1 MKSDERWF
9 RSSVFALAFV
19 TLSLCSNYS
28 VATPQSSIL
37 SVDYRNLVSC
47 ADLTYDKP
55 VARSEEGLPVG
66 NGRMGSLVWTS
77 PSALKFQINR
87 VDVYA
92 NNSYTNS
99 FNRRD
104 WDYAYGCGYL
114 DIDFVDFGPDVFP
127 DERTSQHLSVYDAL
141 VTVKGNGVKA
151 KVLAWH
157 ERDVMAIKVTDRRKR
172 PTAVNANLRM
182 LRHVAKSF
190 PGQSQEYRIRQS
202 SVVKTKHHT
211 ATSKLHIRNGRIVL
225 TQEFEEGEY
234 YCSSA
239 VAIGII
245 GRKSKAK
252 IANVTEAR
260 LAAKPGKGSFTILIA
275 SAASFD
281 RKEDV
286 IASALKQLEAAASKG
301 FDGLLESNKKWWHDF
316 WARAF
321 IHLHSADDVA
331 DFIEEN
337 YTYFLY
343 IMASSSRGRF
353 PPRYGCMIW
362 STEGDFHHWGAQH
375 WWNNTSF
382 YYHGLIPANRLKLMD
397 PMFNM
402 YSGMYD
408 ACALAARQQWGS
420 KGIFIP
426 ETVFFDGLAK
436 LPDDIAEEMSE
447 LYLLKKPWRQRSKRF
462 REFTFAKHPHNGRW
476 NWKYYGSW
484 IDGRWVYTEK
494 GQGPYGHCVHLFS
507 ATAKIAYL
515 YWQRYE
521 FTLDKQWLRERA
533 YPMVKG
539 AAEFYRNY
547 PNVKK
552 GRDGRYH
559 IYYINN
565 NESWR
570 GYRQDTMDEIA
581 AMRGILAVAIRASE
595 ILDVDEEL
603 RDAWRELLGSLVP
616 LPTIKDPESD
626 LRRYSSHRPFYTYDL
641 VTLETKDPEVLR
653 LAKETFFP
661 DGIDSKSGI
670 HILDRTPIAAAM
682 LGRPDIIK
690 AWLPNQIRCLTPE
703 TDFCYFVQTGRTS
716 VLANRM
722 TLREG
727 VNAIGVQRLGI
738 VADALHLALCQSV
751 PPRPGQ
757 DSVIRVFAAW
767 PRDWDAAYTL
777 LCRGGFLVTSSM
789 QNGRIEF
796 VEIKSQVGGECR
808 LRNPW
813 PGAEVTLYR
822 DGRRWKDMRGS
833 MLRFETDKEQ
843 IFVVVPKGV
852 LPSQFKRV
860 ILGKKSSEG
869 KIF

>member
-1 MKSDERWF
+1 M
-9 RSSVFALAFV
+9 
-19 TLSLCSNYS
+19 
-28 VATPQSSIL
+28 L
-37 SVDYRNLVSC
+37 SVNYRNLISR

-55 VARSEEGLPVG
+55 VLRSEEGLPVG

-92 NNSYTNS
+92 NNSYTKS

-104 WDYAYGCGYL
+104 WDYAYGCGYI

-127 DERTSQHLSVYDAL
+127 DKHTLQHLSVYDAF
-141 VTVKGNGVKA
+141 VTVEGQGVKA
-151 KVLAWH
+151 QILAWNKQ
-157 ERDVMAIKVTDRRKR
+157 DVMAIKVTDRRKK
-172 PTAVNANLRM
+172 PTAINANLRM
-182 LRHVAKSF
+182 LRHIAKSF

-211 ATSKLHIRNGRIVL
+211 ATSKLRIQNGRIIL
-225 TQEFEEGEY
+225 TQEFEEGDY

-239 VAIGII
+239 VAIGIV

-275 SAASFD
+275 TAATFD
-281 RKEDV
+281 PKED
-286 IASALKQLEAAASKG
+286 IITSALNRLEAAAAKG
-301 FDGLLESNKKWWHDF
+301 FKALLEDNKKWWHEF
-316 WARAF
+316 WSRAF
-321 IHLHSADDVA
+321 IHLHSADGAA
-331 DFIEEN
+331 DFIEQN

-343 IMASSSRGRF
+343 IMASSSRGKF

-362 STEGDFHHWGAQH
+362 STEGDHHHWGAQH
-375 WWNNTSF
+375 WWNNVSF
-382 YYHGLIPANRLKLMD
+382 YYHGLFPANRLELMD
-397 PMFNM
+397 PMFDM

-408 ACALAARQQWGS
+408 ACALAARQQWDS

-436 LPDDIAEEMSE
+436 LPDDIAEEMRE
-447 LYLLKKPWRQRSKRF
+447 LYLLRKPWSRRSQRF
-462 REFTFAKHPHNGRW
+462 REFAFAKHPHNGRW
-476 NWKYYGSW
+476 NWKNYGSW
-484 IDGRWVYTEK
+484 VDGRWVYTEK

-521 FTLDKQWLRERA
+521 YTLDKQWLCERT

-552 GRDGRYH
+552 GRDDKYH
-559 IYYINN
+559 IYYVNN
-565 NESWR
+565 NESWQ

-581 AMRGILAVAIRASE
+581 AMRGILPVAIRASE
-595 ILDVDEEL
+595 ILGVDADM
-603 RDAWRELLGSLVP
+603 RAAWRELLDNLVP
-616 LPTIKDPESD
+616 LPTTTD
-626 LRRYSSHRPFYTYDL
+626 LKTNVRRYSSHRPFYTYDL
-641 VTLETKDPEVLR
+641 VTLETDDPKIVR
-653 LAKETFFP
+653 LAKATFYP
-661 DGIDSKSGI
+661 DGLDPKRGI

-682 LGRPDIIK
+682 LGRSDIIK
-690 AWLPNQIRCLTPE
+690 SWLPNQIRCLTPE
-703 TDFCYFVQTGRTS
+703 KDFCYFVQTGRTG

-727 VNAIGVQRLGI
+727 VNAIGAQRLGI
-738 VADALHLALCQSV
+738 VTDALQLALCQSV
-751 PPRPGQ
+751 PPGPGCEP
-757 DSVIRVFAAW
+757 VIRVFAAW
-767 PRDWDAAYTL
+767 PKDWDAEYTL

-789 QNGRIEF
+789 QDGRIEF
-796 VEIKSQVGGECR
+796 VEVKSQLGGECR

-813 PGAEVTLYR
+813 PDTQVTLYR
-822 DGRRWKDMRGS
+822 DERRWKDMRGS
-833 MLRFETDKEQ
+833 LFRFETDKDQ
-843 IFVVVPKGV
+843 VFVLVPKDISPWQLKTMV
-852 LPSQFKRV
+852 
-860 ILGKKSSEG
+860 LGKK
-869 KIF
+869 